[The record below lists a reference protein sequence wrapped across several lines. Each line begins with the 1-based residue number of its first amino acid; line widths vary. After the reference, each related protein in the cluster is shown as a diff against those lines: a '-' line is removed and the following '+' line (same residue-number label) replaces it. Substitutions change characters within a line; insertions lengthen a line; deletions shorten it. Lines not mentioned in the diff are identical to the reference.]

1 MSEDTRKAAE
11 RVAERLAE
19 RGHAEDAGKLH
30 EALGLEAERAVLWT
44 IREICQT
51 FLSAVEAFDPETM
64 AAVEELRLSVDR
76 SLEAPHAE

>member
-30 EALGLEAERAVLWT
+30 EALGLKAEHAVLWT

-76 SLEAPHAE
+76 SLGEPHAE